1 MKSFYRNLCFVFLVV
16 LFSCQQQQQISTEA
30 EKEAIKK
37 EVKDQFNQLI
47 SAINNSN
54 SAAWSE
60 FYSKDEFLS
69 TFVSTDFY
77 STRSAF
83 VDSITNYFSMRE
95 RQHLEPLEVQVTALT
110 PALALMTSQEKTEM
124 WLKSGKNIKSKHVF
138 TMLCKKDKDG
148 WKIMHSHES
157 WVDEQVK

>member
-1 MKSFYRNLCFVFLVV
+1 MKTL
-16 LFSCQQQQQISTEA
+16 EM
-30 EKEAIKK
+30 EKEVIKK

-47 SAINNSN
+47 SAIKNLDSL
-54 SAAWSE
+54 AWSE

-77 STRSAF
+77 ATRSAF
-83 VDSITNYFSMRE
+83 IDSIKYYFSTRE
-95 RQHLEPLEVQVTALT
+95 YQYLEPLEVQVTALT

-124 WLKSGKNIKSKHVF
+124 RLKSGENIKSKHVF
-138 TMLCKKDKDG
+138 TMIWKKEQDG